1 MAVTMRDIARE
12 ANVALSTVSYVLS
25 GNGLHKVGEKTC
37 KRILDT
43 ANRMHYR
50 PNLKARSLSKGRTY
64 IVGALF
70 RKLTV
75 SFVPEIIAGLEQV
88 LEDNGYC
95 LILATYDSPQQFTEK
110 CNYLYQHG
118 VEGAVII
125 PLFNDVKFPDIGELA
140 QDNIPIITIGNELG
154 NFPKVLVEPQ
164 AVGKYA
170 FTYLAELGHRR
181 IAYAGC
187 YAPRIKGMLAAHK
200 HHPDVEFNW
209 KDTPLT
215 EKDTGE
221 EILKYITGLPQL
233 PTAVVTDSDI
243 EAISFMHRAF
253 RSGIRIPEDISVVG
267 IDGMEIGAYTNP
279 PLSAVAQPT
288 IEQGRRGGELLLDA
302 INGCQVEDCI
312 LQPFI
317 LERESCRK
325 I

>member
-1 MAVTMRDIARE
+1 MAVTMRDIAKE

-25 GNGLHKVGEKTC
+25 GNGLHKVGEETC

-43 ANRMHYR
+43 ASRMHYR

-70 RKLTV
+70 RHLTV

-95 LILATYDSPQQFTEK
+95 LILATYDSPKQFTEK

-125 PLFNDVKFPDIGELA
+125 PIFNGVKFPDIGELA
-140 QDNIPIITIGNELG
+140 QDNIPIVTIGNELG
-154 NFPKVLVEPQ
+154 SFPKVLVEPQ

-170 FTYLAELGHRR
+170 FDYLAGLGHRR

-187 YAPRIKGMLAAHK
+187 YAPRVEGMLAAQK
-200 HHPDVEFNW
+200 HHPGVVLNW
-209 KDTPLT
+209 KETPLQG
-215 EKDTGE
+215 KDAGE
-221 EILKYITGLPQL
+221 EILKYIKSLPEL
-233 PTAVVTDSDI
+233 PSAVVTDSDI
-243 EAISFMHRAF
+243 EAISFMHWAF
-253 RSGIRIPEDISVVG
+253 RAGIRVPEDISVVG
-267 IDGMEIGAYTNP
+267 IDGMEIGAYANP
-279 PLSAVAQPT
+279 PLTAVAQPMT
-288 IEQGRRGGELLLDA
+288 EQGRQGGELLLEA
-302 INGCQVEDCI
+302 INGGKVADRI